1 MPNFIAAHRAKG
13 KAPGCVWKELSEGR
27 WVVDWSRA
35 SAKRLRGRNCTTIFD
50 RFNKCRDDDRIK
62 IFPCHSPIWRE
73 RFRASC
79 FQSRKMAAISSTSN
93 CNSQPWIFSGL
104 PRDFLSVTL
113 KFPQRYPSFDGLKS
127 ARHGYGMGMIASHFW
142 RLVHSIY
149 RGPLL
154 SNSCCKNQHISSR
167 FSYIEETFGS
177 KVGGVTPRFPRRYPE
192 ISTGLPRIF
201 HGVTPKF
208 PRRTAEFSTA
218 PARKTPR
225 PGGFCELA
233 TEATSQI

>member
-1 MPNFIAAHRAKG
+1 MTRAFPRQLLSIQEDGGNIKHKQLQLSTLNFFG
-13 KAPGCVWKELSEGR
+13 
-27 WVVDWSRA
+27 
-35 SAKRLRGRNCTTIFD
+35 
-50 RFNKCRDDDRIK
+50 
-62 IFPCHSPIWRE
+62 
-73 RFRASC
+73 
-79 FQSRKMAAISSTSN
+79 
-93 CNSQPWIFSGL
+93 
-104 PRDFLSVTL
+104 VTQR
-113 KFPQRYPSFDGLKS
+113 FPQRYPSFDGLKS
-127 ARHGYGMGMIASHFW
+127 ARRGYGMGMIASHFW

-208 PRRTAEFSTA
+208 HGVQPNSQRRQPGRHQGRADFANSRRKRHPRF
-218 PARKTPR
+218 KT
-225 PGGFCELA
+225 L
-233 TEATSQI
+233 